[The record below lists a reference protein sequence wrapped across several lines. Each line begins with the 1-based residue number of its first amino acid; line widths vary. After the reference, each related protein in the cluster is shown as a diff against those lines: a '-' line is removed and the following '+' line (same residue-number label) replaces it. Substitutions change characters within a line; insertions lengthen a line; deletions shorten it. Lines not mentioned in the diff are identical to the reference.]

1 MKKSILLLCILT
13 VSLLTTR
20 VTAQTTMEE
29 YNYVV
34 KGYKVQVE
42 SGLDMKKGYE
52 LTQIDKTSAG
62 ERVASLSK
70 LVKVTGTQKKTV
82 AYMLAYNKSGGA
94 TDYYC
99 IPQPNSD
106 DEIRDLFWKSL
117 YNGEGDHSA
126 KLQLF
131 TYLLSR
137 TLIW

>member
-1 MKKSILLLCILT
+1 MKKSILLSCILT
-13 VSLLTTR
+13 VALLSTR
-20 VTAQTTMEE
+20 THAQTTMEE
-29 YNYVV
+29 YNYVI

-52 LTQIDKTSAG
+52 LTQIDKSSAG
-62 ERVASLSK
+62 ERVATLSK
-70 LVKVTGTQKKTV
+70 LVKVSGTQKKTV
-82 AYMLAYNKSGGA
+82 AYMITYNKSSGA
-94 TDYYC
+94 TEYFC

-106 DEIRDLFWKSL
+106 DEIKDLFWKSL

-137 TLIW
+137 TLLW